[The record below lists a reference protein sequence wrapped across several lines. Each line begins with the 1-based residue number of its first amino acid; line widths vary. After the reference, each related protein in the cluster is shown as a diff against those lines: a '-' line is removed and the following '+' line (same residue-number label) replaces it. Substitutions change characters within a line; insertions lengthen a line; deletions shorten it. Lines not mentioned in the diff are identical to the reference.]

1 MKKWKLWVALLAV
14 ILLSYLVF
22 FMSGNGMS
30 VFNKQT
36 WSASE
41 FADLMQDET
50 MVGVY
55 KPVPKEVLGQV
66 GIEFVLPDN
75 SLSKS
80 TVKIM
85 SYRLYDKAQSNIY
98 VGPYKEIIALDAD
111 KALLGEGKSK
121 DDGYDSLKITF
132 IDAKNRTTYTCEQ
145 ERPFHMWQVNKVVT
159 INFLPQRKPDK
170 NGQPYCYDAYIHRN
184 LKG

>member
-1 MKKWKLWVALLAV
+1 MKKWKLLCSILSV
-14 ILLSYLVF
+14 ILISYFIFL
-22 FMSGNGMS
+22 MSGGSMS

-41 FADLMQDET
+41 FADLIQDET
-50 MVGVY
+50 MIGIYKPLQKEILGKVGV
-55 KPVPKEVLGQV
+55 
-66 GIEFVLPDN
+66 EFVLPDS

-98 VGPYKEIIALDAD
+98 VGPYKEVIILDVD
-111 KALLGEGKSK
+111 KALLGEGGSK

-132 IDAKNRTTYTCEQ
+132 IDEKNLITYTCEQ

-159 INFLPQRKPDK
+159 INFLPQRKLDK
-170 NGQPYCYDAYIHRN
+170 NGQPYCYDAYIHRS